1 MRPVWGARFRADHAL
16 SGNNP
21 RERWMAQLDIAP
33 AAPPGD
39 CSRYVGFPSLG
50 VFSKTPPS
58 IVRVGDCCVG
68 AHQRESWT
76 SKLSHDQTLSTISRS
91 SLLAL
96 KNGILFGDRKSV

>member
-1 MRPVWGARFRADHAL
+1 MAIPLGTLATRQT
-16 SGNNP
+16 SGGP
-21 RERWMAQLDIAP
+21 TWWK
-33 AAPPGD
+33 
-39 CSRYVGFPSLG
+39 VGFSSIGL
-50 VFSKTPPS
+50 FSNTPPS

-96 KNGILFGDRKSV
+96 KNGILFGGTST